1 MGNEDLNL
9 FLKQAFHSPKLK
21 GQAKDMLAKSCYELL
36 NKLKKKKKK
45 KSNKDS
51 KGYNL
56 ASSTDTFT
64 SSTSRK
70 VSSKY

>member
-36 NKLKKKKKK
+36 NKLKKKKEKK
-45 KSNKDS
+45 AIK
-51 KGYNL
+51 
-56 ASSTDTFT
+56 TV
-64 SSTSRK
+64 K
-70 VSSKY
+70 VTT

>member
-1 MGNEDLNL
+1 MACQRHVSKILL
-9 FLKQAFHSPKLK
+9 RTPKQA
-21 GQAKDMLAKSCYELL
+21 Q
-36 NKLKKKKKK
+36 NKK
-45 KSNKDS
+45 KSNKDN

-70 VSSKY
+70 VSSKYEKRHLA

>member
-45 KSNKDS
+45 SNKDS